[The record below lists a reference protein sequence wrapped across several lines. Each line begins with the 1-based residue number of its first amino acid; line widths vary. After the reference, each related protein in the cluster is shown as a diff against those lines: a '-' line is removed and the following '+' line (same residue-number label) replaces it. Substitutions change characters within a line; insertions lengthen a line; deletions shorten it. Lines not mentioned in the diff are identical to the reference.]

1 MGFKGGCKPAGHGM
15 HGGPPHEQGNNS
27 KVPPAWSPEWE
38 SQYPLWVWAQDLN
51 IWTMATELP
60 PARQGP
66 AVVMQLGGTAKIM
79 CREMDTQELQHGIN
93 EADGNGGFVHTTGVA
108 LVLRLLI
115 LRFGELEEE
124 KDVRMIAQLF
134 TFSRAQ
140 GENID
145 QTLTRF
151 DLVRH
156 RLMALPGF
164 AMGSMVYAWMLLTSL
179 RMPPTM
185 WTTLLAPLQGRL
197 PIDDEELSALK
208 RFIRKQSHLIEKSSA
223 QHDTTN
229 ETSKHRSTSHIILW
243 S

>member
-1 MGFKGGCKPAGHGM
+1 MQ
-15 HGGPPHEQGNNS
+15 GGPPHEQGTNS
-27 KVPPAWSPEWE
+27 KVPLAWSPEWE
-38 SQYPLWVWAQDLN
+38 AQYPLWVWAQDLN

-60 PARQGP
+60 QARQGP
-66 AVVMQLGGTAKIM
+66 AVVMQLGGTAKVM
-79 CREMDTQELQHGIN
+79 CREMDPQELQNGIN
-93 EADGNGGFVHTTGVA
+93 EADLINGGFIHVTGVA

-156 RLMALPGF
+156 RL
-164 AMGSMVYAWMLLTSL
+164 
-179 RMPPTM
+179 
-185 WTTLLAPLQGRL
+185 
-197 PIDDEELSALK
+197 D
-208 RFIRKQSHLIEKSSA
+208 
-223 QHDTTN
+223 
-229 ETSKHRSTSHIILW
+229 
-243 S
+243 